1 MTDTANAQWWWRHDG
16 ERFDGPFDTREAAI
30 AEAEVNFGT
39 DDGFYICQATKPTG
53 AKLSKHFEA
62 DYFIEQSNED
72 SAEFMGED
80 GDPLFDPNADQEA
93 DLQEIVRAAI
103 DAWQEKHKL
112 VFTQWCFDWQG
123 PSEWISTKPD
133 EEGNAE

>member
-1 MTDTANAQWWWRHDG
+1 MTDTANAQWWWSHDD
-16 ERFDGPFDTREAAI
+16 ERFDGPFNTREAAI
-30 AEAEVNFGT
+30 AEAEVSFGT
-39 DDGFYICQATKPTG
+39 DDGFYICQATKS
-53 AKLSKHFEA
+53 AEKLSGHFDAA
-62 DYFIEQSNED
+62 DLIERANDE

-123 PSEWISTKPD
+123 RSEWISPNPD
-133 EEGNAE
+133 EKGGAI